1 MGLNVFLVIL
11 SVTCSLQT
19 GLPYQYHFV
28 MLKKNWTEAQGYCQ
42 EKYTDLATITNSQDL
57 SSLMNATVVNSS
69 EEAWI
74 GLYNDINSWRWSL
87 SDEYFYAKT
96 WYEAQKYCRTYYKD
110 LASVRNQ
117 TENDQIKNMIQ
128 GSGVIWIG
136 LFRDSWKWSDGN
148 NVSFHIWNSG
158 QPDNEYGNDEN
169 CAVALLNQLGHWNDI
184 NCTYALPF
192 FCYIGE

>member
-1 MGLNVFLVIL
+1 TACYIHSYCLSFFVF
-11 SVTCSLQT
+11 
-19 GLPYQYHFV
+19 GFV
-28 MLKKNWTEAQGYCQ
+28 MFILLCIPTG
-42 EKYTDLATITNSQDL
+42 TSNSYILFTQ
-57 SSLMNATVVNSS
+57 
-69 EEAWI
+69 
-74 GLYNDINSWRWSL
+74 
-87 SDEYFYAKT
+87 AKT

-169 CAVALLNQLGHWNDI
+169 CAVALLNQLANITLKWRQQPH
-184 NCTYALPF
+184 
-192 FCYIGE
+192 GEVFQKKYNGCKEV